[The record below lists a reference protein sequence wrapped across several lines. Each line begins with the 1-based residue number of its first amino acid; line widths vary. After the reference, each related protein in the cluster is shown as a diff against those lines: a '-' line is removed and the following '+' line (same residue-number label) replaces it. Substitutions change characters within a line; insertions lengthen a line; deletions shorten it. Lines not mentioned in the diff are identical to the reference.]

1 MIRLSTS
8 IPNGDH
14 QRGRANC
21 KVKQLNA
28 DHKKE
33 RIMLTDEEVK
43 KRVHQLFSLYARPL
57 DLWKREEVKL
67 LAVRAAELITNLV
80 EERDAAVEKRNQM
93 SQRLDESTAKINMLL
108 AFIKSKGLTTPIKL
122 AA

>member
-1 MIRLSTS
+1 
-8 IPNGDH
+8 
-14 QRGRANC
+14 
-21 KVKQLNA
+21 
-28 DHKKE
+28 
-33 RIMLTDEEVK
+33 MLTDGEVK
-43 KRVHQLFSLYARPL
+43 KRVQQLFSLYAKPI

-67 LAVRAAELITNLV
+67 LAVRAAELITDLV

-93 SQRLDESTAKINMLL
+93 SQCLDESTAKINVLL